1 MTLADKINLIEL
13 MDNTTITATESGY
26 TIETIDGSEE
36 AKDAK
41 ALEDWL
47 NYQIA
52 ADPGYYYI
60 SLLDWYKDCSDTT
73 INEARKHNK
82 QIIGFKIFDNISGEN
97 LTDLLSPAVS
107 DWQEIKV
114 ADREIRPDTV
124 AVYVDC

>member
-1 MTLADKINLIEL
+1 MTLADKINLVEL
-13 MDNTTITATESGY
+13 MDNTTITETESGY

-36 AKDAK
+36 VKDTK

-60 SLLDWYKDCSDTT
+60 SLLDWWRDCSSIT
-73 INEARKHNK
+73 IPEAKKHNK
-82 QIIGFKIFDNISGEN
+82 QIIGFQIFDNISGEN
-97 LTDLLSPAVS
+97 LTDLLSPEVS
-107 DWQEIKV
+107 DWREIKV
-114 ADREIRPDTV
+114 ADIEIRPDTV

>member
-1 MTLADKINLIEL
+1 MTLAEKINLVEL
-13 MDNTTITATESGY
+13 MDNTIITATESGY

-36 AKDAK
+36 VKDAK

-60 SLLDWYKDCSDTT
+60 SLHDWYMDCSSIT
-73 INEARKHNK
+73 IPEAQKHNK

-97 LTDLLSPAVS
+97 LTYLLSPAVS

-114 ADREIRPDTV
+114 ADIEIRPDTV